1 MEPFDII
8 SIKQLFERKFACNK
22 IILFSTKSYNLNIK
36 MASNVN

>member
-22 IILFSTKSYNLNIK
+22 IILLSAKNYNLNIQK
-36 MASNVN
+36 